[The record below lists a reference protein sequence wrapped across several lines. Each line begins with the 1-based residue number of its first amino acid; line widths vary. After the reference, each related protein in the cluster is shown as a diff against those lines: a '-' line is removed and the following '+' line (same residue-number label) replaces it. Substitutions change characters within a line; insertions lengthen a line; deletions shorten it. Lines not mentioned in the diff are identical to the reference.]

1 MVHGSEI
8 WALTKRNRILKRRNS
23 GQTIQETLYPVYIVA
38 ILIIVKASINQ
49 NREGRQWQA
58 QSYSPLQA
66 VPTASPPSP
75 APDRNIVLC
84 SPDDDS
90 TKTFVEAA
98 AARVF
103 SELDVGVECLPNAED
118 LNQWVQDPNNNQTL
132 LIGGVSFES
141 STDTL
146 ISDAQSSSSTIIP
159 FDLRFPANR
168 YSQTPDLVNTDIG
181 SCRGE
186 GGDRTSCP
194 VDDYVT
200 NALASLE
207 LGITTEFVEKIRGGS
222 GSLSVDVQ
230 EVQEPTSEAFVPG
243 GNAVL
248 DNMIPIYTVLAFFP
262 VMQFLIV
269 NIVTE
274 KEQGRKVYLSIVG
287 TSTLSFWLSWSIV
300 YIFLVTVGVVLV
312 TIMVAAS
319 DLFPGLNGG
328 YYFIMLFF
336 FGTSLV
342 TLGFAVSTFFSKAKL
357 AGTVGSLLFLL
368 AGALIFAVR
377 NVPTSVKY
385 LFSLLSP
392 CAVTLGINSVNDRIS
407 RSLPINFFEP
417 GEFSIGSATMMMLLD
432 TVLYI
437 VLTWYFDQVIP
448 TEYGVSKKWY
458 FIFQGKTYAWGGTSG
473 SNRAT
478 SLAEA
483 AEHDLEGQDNDKSS
497 FGDAALV
504 VSHISKMFI
513 SKRNA
518 GSDVP
523 TTNRRWFERKPL
535 STVMALDDVSFAAQE
550 GEILGLLGHNGAG
563 KSTLINILSG
573 LFKQTEGTAELFSM
587 NIEDDMDEIRK
598 GLGIVPQSNSI
609 LHDELTCTEHM
620 EMIAGIKGMRGN
632 APELTRQLL
641 VEVGLEDAMGQRAK
655 SLSGGQKR
663 KLLLAMALVGSP
675 KILILDEHSAGVDVF
690 ARRSLWKLLQRDRE
704 RRVTLVASHFLDEV
718 EVLCDRVVLLE
729 EGQIRC
735 QGTPLHLKAEFNIAY
750 RLSVTAPLHQ
760 HHELTNGI
768 TKVIPEAVAAQTSA
782 GTLTRARTDV
792 PKDYQELGTLAMD
805 LPWDAAESFP
815 TVFRLLEESEDVAD
829 VGLALPTLEEVF
841 RKIEQEKEDRRSD
854 VDGTVSSDF
863 SASRS
868 GREIDG
874 DVVLEDEEEGV
885 QTIRVDLPEQEA
897 DLREEAPKRFDQFRT
912 LWRMTVI
919 LTAREGGFWLWSV
932 ALPLLFLIIGLVFG
946 LLSNPS
952 ADQEETTMVYDESFS
967 ELAAALGTE
976 ESQLSSLTSMAS
988 SEVETSWAGR
998 IPDFYPTRTVSVDGG
1013 LSTVDDYFLGRLS
1026 DGTTLNDPVVPSGVV
1041 ILSAT
1046 GDLLDASQAASIE
1059 LQIVSNFS
1067 YTHELLAAN
1076 SRISSALLRLAT
1088 SNSELSFSVSAVAL
1102 PADVPTFD
1110 VLAFFAGLFIVI
1122 SFTVSIGGA
1131 AISYVQERS
1140 LGLDHALRMAGAK
1153 RSTLL
1158 LTRFAHHLMTTWILY
1173 LLSVVVIVAF
1183 RVEAF
1188 IGVALSALIPGV
1200 LLYGLLMVLHTYAWS
1215 FAFNNTETVTNLLP
1229 GLISAQAW
1237 IPYIVIFNLSLFTSF
1252 ETYTIT
1258 NAILLVFIPPYGIG
1272 SLLNF
1277 LLLLETK
1284 SEFTSTAK
1292 TVSDVYSTDAMVY
1305 PALIAMAG
1313 HILIHLVL
1321 VYYLDVVKY
1330 RRRLSKN
1337 KSRWVKYKAA
1347 ASGSSQEEEEDRGD
1361 MDVQDHRSEVHRA
1374 YVEDEDAIVRL
1385 DRGGEDDDRYH
1396 IAALDV
1402 SVAYKGG
1409 RSKSAD
1415 GAKTFFG
1422 TPKMI
1427 RDYKIAVKELTL
1439 GVERGQRIALLGPN
1453 GAGKTSLLSVLTG
1466 AVPASGGRAYLA
1478 GHDIEKEPLAAYR
1491 NMGYTAQH
1499 DRLWEKMTMRE
1510 HLELFAVLHGA
1521 ERRRARV
1528 LATQVM
1534 EKMSITEYA
1543 NKWSSTLSGGTKRKL
1558 SLALGTIGA
1567 PSAQLHDEPSTG
1579 LDVVSQRK
1587 MWDAVLERTTDSAAI
1602 ISTHNMTEASVL
1614 CNVVVIMTN
1623 GAVQCIGHPQ
1633 RLLSLYGKGYIVE
1646 LIGEPTYL
1654 NAYAVKLVKAV
1665 FPDAELTDAFGG
1677 RARFR
1682 VMTRVPHVSQE
1693 ECEIIVREVHEWPE
1707 PTEELE
1713 DAPPPEA
1720 DVAETPATPSLG
1732 NAAQL
1737 VPSFAMVFSV
1747 FNNVK
1752 DCLRIED
1759 FSFSQP
1765 NLEQV
1770 FQTFAE
1776 QHNSDSVP

>member
-1 MVHGSEI
+1 MVHRSEFL
-8 WALTKRNRILKRRNS
+8 ALVKRNRVLKWRKS

-38 ILIIVKASINQ
+38 ILIIIKVAINPD
-49 NREGRQWQA
+49 REGRQWQA

-66 VPTASPPSP
+66 VPTAFPPSP
-75 APDRNIVLC
+75 APDRNIILC

-90 TKTFVEAA
+90 TKTFVAAA

-103 SELDVGVECLPNAED
+103 SDLDFAVECFPNSED
-118 LNQWVQDPNNNQTL
+118 LNQWVQDPSNNQTL

-168 YSQTPDLVNTDIG
+168 YSQTSDLVNADIE

-186 GGDRTSCP
+186 GGDRTVCP
-194 VDDYVT
+194 VDEYIT

-222 GSLSVDVQ
+222 GSLSVEVQ
-230 EVQEPTSEAFVPG
+230 EVQQPTSEAFVQG

-300 YIFLVTVGVVLV
+300 YMFLVTVGVVLV

-319 DLFPGLNGG
+319 DMFPGLNGG

-392 CAVTLGINSVNDRIS
+392 CAVTLGINYVNDRIS

-432 TVLYI
+432 TALYI

-448 TEYGVSKKWY
+448 MEYGVSKKWY
-458 FIFQGKTYAWGGTSG
+458 FIFQRKTYGWGGTSG
-473 SNRAT
+473 KSRAS
-478 SLAEA
+478 SLTEPAER
-483 AEHDLEGQDNDKSS
+483 DLEGQDNDKSS
-497 FGDAALV
+497 FGESALV
-504 VSHISKMFI
+504 VSHLSKTFI

-518 GSDVP
+518 GSEAP

-535 STVMALDDVSFAAQE
+535 STVTALDDVSFAAQE

-573 LFKQTEGTAELFSM
+573 LFKQTAGTAELFSM
-587 NIEDDMDEIRK
+587 NIEDDMDEIRR

-609 LHDELTCTEHM
+609 LNDELTCTEHV

-632 APELTRQLL
+632 ASELTRQLL
-641 VEVGLEDAMGQRAK
+641 VEVGLEDAMRQRAK

-663 KLLLAMALVGSP
+663 KLLLAMSLVGNP

-690 ARRSLWKLLQRDRE
+690 ARRSLWKLLQRERE

-729 EGQIRC
+729 EGRIRC

-750 RLSVTAPLHQ
+750 RLSVTAPIHQ
-760 HHELTNGI
+760 HGELTNGI
-768 TKVIPEAVAAQTSA
+768 RRLIPEAVAGETSA
-782 GTLTRARTDV
+782 VTLTRARADV
-792 PKDYQELGTLAMD
+792 HKDDQELGTIAMD

-815 TVFRLLEESEDVAD
+815 MVFRLLENREDIAD

-854 VDGTVSSDF
+854 VDGTVSSDL

-868 GREIDG
+868 GRDVDG
-874 DVVLEDEEEGV
+874 DVDLEDEEEGV
-885 QTIRVDLPEQEA
+885 ETIRVDFLPEEEE

-919 LTAREGGFWLWSV
+919 LTAREGLFWFWVV

-946 LLSNPS
+946 LVSNPS
-952 ADQEETTMVYDESFS
+952 TNQEATTVVYDTSFS

-976 ESQLSSLTSMAS
+976 ESQLASLTSMAS
-988 SEVETSWAGR
+988 AEVESSWAGR
-998 IPDFYPTRTVSVDGG
+998 IPDFYPTRTVAVDGG

-1026 DGTTLNDPVVPSGVV
+1026 DGTTLADPVVPSGVV
-1041 ILSAT
+1041 VLSAG
-1046 GDLLDASQAASIE
+1046 GDLLDASQPASIE
-1059 LQIVSNFS
+1059 LQVVSNFS

-1088 SNSELSFSVSAVAL
+1088 SNSELSFNVSTVAL
-1102 PADVPTFD
+1102 PADSPTFD
-1110 VLAFFAGLFIVI
+1110 VLAFFAGLFII
-1122 SFTVSIGGA
+1122 LSFTVSIA
-1131 AISYVQERS
+1131 APAISYVKERS
-1140 LGLDHALRMAGAK
+1140 TGLDHALRMAGAK

-1183 RVEAF
+1183 RVDAF
-1188 IGVALSALIPGV
+1188 IGVAMSALIPGV

-1215 FAFNNTETVTNLLP
+1215 FAFNDTETVTNLLP
-1229 GLISAQAW
+1229 GVISAQAW

-1252 ETYTIT
+1252 QTYAVT
-1258 NAILLVFIPPYGIG
+1258 NAILLVLLPPYGIS

-1284 SEFTSTAK
+1284 SEFTSTVK

-1313 HILIHLVL
+1313 HILIQLVL
-1321 VYYLDVVKY
+1321 IYYLDVVKY

-1337 KSRWVKYKAA
+1337 KSRWVKYKAIS
-1347 ASGSSQEEEEDRGD
+1347 SGSSEEEAEDRGD
-1361 MDVQDHRSEVHRA
+1361 MDVQDHRSEVHGA
-1374 YVEDEDAIVRL
+1374 FGEDENGSVPLNRCAEV
-1385 DRGGEDDDRYH
+1385 DDRYH

-1402 SVAYKGG
+1402 SVAYNGG
-1409 RSKSAD
+1409 HKKRAD
-1415 GAKTFFG
+1415 GAKNCFG
-1422 TPKMI
+1422 APKKI

-1439 GVERGQRIALLGPN
+1439 GVEKGERIALLGPN

-1478 GHDIEKEPLAAYR
+1478 GHDIEKEPLSAYR

-1521 ERRRARV
+1521 ERRRAKA
-1528 LATQVM
+1528 LATQLM
-1534 EKMSITEYA
+1534 EKMRISEYA
-1543 NKWSSTLSGGTKRKL
+1543 DKWSSTLSGGTKRKL

-1623 GAVQCIGHPQ
+1623 GSLQCIGHPQ
-1633 RLLSLYGKGYIVE
+1633 RLLHLYGKGYVVE
-1646 LIGEPTYL
+1646 LIGEPPYV

-1682 VMTRVPHVSQE
+1682 VMTRLPHVSQE
-1693 ECEIIVREVHEWPE
+1693 ECEVIVREVHEWPE
-1707 PTEELE
+1707 PTEEVE
-1713 DAPPPEA
+1713 DSPQTEA
-1720 DVAETPATPSLG
+1720 NVAGTHATQFLG
-1732 NAAQL
+1732 SDAHL
-1737 VPSFAMVFSV
+1737 VPSFATIFSV
-1747 FNNVK
+1747 FNQVK
-1752 DCLRIED
+1752 DRLRIEG
-1759 FSFSQP
+1759 FP
-1765 NLEQV
+1765 
-1770 FQTFAE
+1770 
-1776 QHNSDSVP
+1776 SVNPTWCGRLAVER

>member
-1 MVHGSEI
+1 MEHGSEF
-8 WALTKRNRILKRRNS
+8 WALTKRNRILKRRKS

-38 ILIIVKASINQ
+38 ILIIVKASINAD
-49 NREGRQWQA
+49 REGTQWQA
-58 QSYSPLQA
+58 QSYSPRQA
-66 VPTASPPSP
+66 VPTAFPPSP
-75 APDRNIVLC
+75 APDRNIILC

-103 SELDVGVECLPNAED
+103 SNLDVVVECFPNAED
-118 LNQWVQDPNNNQTL
+118 LDQYVQDPNNNQTL

-146 ISDAQSSSSTIIP
+146 IGDAQSSSSTIIP
-159 FDLRFPANR
+159 FDLRFQANR
-168 YSQTPDLVNTDIG
+168 YSQTSDLVNTDIG

-186 GGDRTSCP
+186 GGGRTLCP
-194 VDDYVT
+194 ADEYVT
-200 NALASLE
+200 NALASFE
-207 LGITTEFVEKIRGGS
+207 LGITTEFVEKMRGGS
-222 GSLSVDVQ
+222 GGLSVKVQ
-230 EVQEPTSEAFVPG
+230 EVQEPTSAAFVQG

-300 YIFLVTVGVVLV
+300 YMFLVTVGVVLV

-328 YYFIMLFF
+328 YFFIMLFF

-342 TLGFAVSTFFSKAKL
+342 TLGFAVSTFFNKAKL

-392 CAVTLGINSVNDRIS
+392 CAVTLGINYVNDRIS

-437 VLTWYFDQVIP
+437 VLTWYLDQVIP

-458 FIFQGKTYAWGGTSG
+458 FIFQRKTYRWGGNNGRSHG
-473 SNRAT
+473 S
-478 SLAEA
+478 SLTEA
-483 AEHDLEGQDNDKSS
+483 AERDLEGQDNDKSS
-497 FGDAALV
+497 RGDSALI
-504 VSHISKMFI
+504 VSHISKTFI

-518 GSDVP
+518 GSDAP
-523 TTNRRWFERKPL
+523 SKRRWFERDSL
-535 STVMALDDVSFAAQE
+535 STVTALDDVSFAAQE
-550 GEILGLLGHNGAG
+550 GEIMGLLGHNGAG

-573 LFKQTEGTAELFSM
+573 LFKQSEGTAELFSM
-587 NIEDDMDEIRK
+587 NIEDDMDEIRR

-620 EMIAGIKGMRGN
+620 ELIAGIKGMREN
-632 APELTRQLL
+632 AAELTIQLL
-641 VEVGLEDAMGQRAK
+641 GEVGLEDAMGQRAK

-690 ARRSLWKLLQRDRE
+690 ARRSLWKLLQRERE

-729 EGQIRC
+729 EGRIRC

-750 RLSVTAPLHQ
+750 RLSISAPMRLHS
-760 HHELTNGI
+760 ELTNEI
-768 TKVIPEAVAAQTSA
+768 TKIIPDAVVAETSA
-782 GTLTRARTDV
+782 STLTLATTGV
-792 PKDYQELGTLAMD
+792 PKDDTELRVLAMD

-815 TVFRLLEESEDVAD
+815 MVFRLLENSEDLAD

-841 RKIEQEKEDRRSD
+841 RKIEQEKDDRRSD
-854 VDGTVSSDF
+854 VDGTVSSDL
-863 SASRS
+863 SESES
-868 GREIDG
+868 GMELDG
-874 DVVLEDEEEGV
+874 NVVLVDEEEGV
-885 QTIRVDLPEQEA
+885 ETDREDLLEQEEG
-897 DLREEAPKRFDQFRT
+897 LRDEAPKRFDQFRT

-919 LTAREGGFWLWSV
+919 LTAREGGFWLWCV
-932 ALPLLFLIIGLVFG
+932 ALPLLFLIVGLVFG
-946 LLSNPS
+946 LVSSPS
-952 ADQEETTMVYDESFS
+952 ADQETIVYEESFN
-967 ELAAALGTE
+967 ELATALGTE
-976 ESQLSSLTSMAS
+976 ESQLSTLTSMAS
-988 SEVETSWAGR
+988 SEVESSWAGS
-998 IPDFYPTRTVSVDGG
+998 IPDVFPTRTVSVDGG
-1013 LSTVDDYFLGRLS
+1013 LSTVDDYFLGRLADS
-1026 DGTTLNDPVVPSGVV
+1026 TTLNDPVVPSGVV
-1041 ILSAT
+1041 IVSAS
-1046 GDLLDASQAASIE
+1046 GDLLDASQSASIE
-1059 LQIVSNFS
+1059 LQVASNFS

-1110 VLAFFAGLFIVI
+1110 ILAFFAGLFIVI

-1215 FAFNNTETVTNLLP
+1215 FAFSDTETVTNLLP
-1229 GLISAQAW
+1229 GLLSAQAW

-1258 NAILLVFIPPYGIG
+1258 NAILLVLLPPYGIG

-1284 SEFTSTAK
+1284 SEFASTMK
-1292 TVSDVYSTDAMVY
+1292 TASDVYSTNAMVY
-1305 PALIAMAG
+1305 PALIAMVG
-1313 HILIHLVL
+1313 HILIHVVL
-1321 VYYLDVVKY
+1321 IYYLDVVKY
-1330 RRRLSKN
+1330 RQRLSKN
-1337 KSRWVKYKAA
+1337 KSRWVKYRA
-1347 ASGSSQEEEEDRGD
+1347 ASSGSAEEEGEDRGD
-1361 MDVQDHRSEVHRA
+1361 ADVQGHRTEIHSA
-1374 YVEDEDAIVRL
+1374 YVEDEDERL
-1385 DRGGEDDDRYH
+1385 DRDGAGDDRYH
-1396 IAALDV
+1396 IAAVDV
-1402 SVAYKGG
+1402 TVAYKGG
-1409 RSKSAD
+1409 RSKNVD
-1415 GAKTFFG
+1415 GAKDCFG
-1422 TPKMI
+1422 FPKTI

-1439 GVERGQRIALLGPN
+1439 GVQRGERIGLLGPN

-1466 AVPASGGRAYLA
+1466 AVPSSGGRAYLA

-1521 ERRRARV
+1521 ERCRARE

-1534 EKMSITEYA
+1534 EKMSISQYA

-1579 LDVVSQRK
+1579 LDVVSQRR

-1623 GAVQCIGHPQ
+1623 GSIQCIGHPQ
-1633 RLLSLYGKGYIVE
+1633 RLLNLYGKGYIVE
-1646 LIGEPTYL
+1646 LIGEPAYL
-1654 NAYAVKLVKAV
+1654 NAYAVRLVKAV

-1682 VMTRVPHVSQE
+1682 VLTSLPHASEE
-1693 ECEIIVREVHEWPE
+1693 ECEIIVREAHEWPE
-1707 PTEELE
+1707 STDEVEE
-1713 DAPPPEA
+1713 ASPPEV
-1720 DVAETPATPSLG
+1720 DVVETPATPSGG

-1737 VPSFAMVFSV
+1737 VPSFATIFWV
-1747 FNNVK
+1747 FNQVK

-1770 FQTFAE
+1770 FQAFAE
-1776 QHNSDSVP
+1776 RHHSD